1 MLIEIE
7 KYVMLFFIYSFAG
20 WLMETVNI
28 SIREKKFNNRGFLIG
43 PYCPIYGVGVLLIT
57 ILLRKYDDDV
67 LTTFIMSILIC
78 GTLEYLTSYVMEKI
92 FKARWWDYSSRKF
105 NINGRICLETLIPF
119 GIAGTFIIYIANPFL
134 LKYINMIP
142 QIVMHILIVA
152 FSLIFITDVIV
163 SFKII
168 LNLKEMRREFKDSTV
183 EISDKVK
190 KIVRKKMVLYKR
202 LVRAFPRIQENVLYE
217 KWEEMKQKIEES
229 KEEFR
234 TKVDNS
240 REEFRNKVDA
250 SKAEIQ
256 LKIDTSKQE
265 FKKLSRKKK

>member
-1 MLIEIE
+1 
-7 KYVMLFFIYSFAG
+7 
-20 WLMETVNI
+20 METVNI

-168 LNLKEMRREFKDSTV
+168 LNLKEMSKEFKDNTD

-190 KIVRKKMVLYKR
+190 KIVRKKMVLY
-202 LVRAFPRIQENVLYE
+202 
-217 KWEEMKQKIEES
+217 
-229 KEEFR
+229 
-234 TKVDNS
+234 
-240 REEFRNKVDA
+240 
-250 SKAEIQ
+250 
-256 LKIDTSKQE
+256 
-265 FKKLSRKKK
+265 